1 MCYRHFSFITIVLAV
16 YIITIRTQYKVQT
29 QFAVLKTLTF
39 IVRIVRN
46 VICAKAHHFEK
57 AVIFMLCGV
66 KGKRISCIF
75 AAVLMS
81 VTLCCMPVSATVDGD
96 VDNSVVVTDAD
107 AEEYTEGVQAETGGP
122 GGAKSASM
130 QEIGEVLSDA
140 MTINSEELQAGA
152 KLASPLAKLIRTCI
166 SVVMALLSVFILA
179 NSIWDIV
186 CISVRPLCQRVATG
200 QINSEDLPSKMAAWA
215 SHDALVAIQ
224 KAGAANGV
232 PTGGASPAG
241 NFGAGSINNFGPTA
255 MGGFGTPMSGAPAP
269 SVPKAK
275 QILPIYFRK
284 RLVFLVLFGVC
295 LAIFCTSTFT
305 DLGLQLGSWI
315 AEKIGSVN
323 IGG

>member
-1 MCYRHFSFITIVLAV
+1 M
-16 YIITIRTQYKVQT
+16 
-29 QFAVLKTLTF
+29 
-39 IVRIVRN
+39 
-46 VICAKAHHFEK
+46 
-57 AVIFMLCGV
+57 IFMLCGV

-81 VTLCCMPVSATVDGD
+81 VTLCCMSVSATVDGD
-96 VDNSVVVTDAD
+96 VDNAVVVTDAD
-107 AEEYTEGVQAETGGP
+107 AEVDTEGSQAEAGTP
-122 GGAKSASM
+122 GGKDGASM
-130 QEIGEVLSDA
+130 QEIGDVLSDA
-140 MTINSEELQAGA
+140 MTIDSEELQTGA
-152 KLASPLAKLIRTCI
+152 KLAAPIARLIRTCI
-166 SVVMALLSVFILA
+166 SVVMALLSVIILA

-186 CISVRPLCQRVATG
+186 CISVRPLCQRVASG
-200 QINSEDLPSKMAAWA
+200 QINSDDLPSKMAAWA

-224 KAGAANGV
+224 KAGAASGT
-232 PTGGASPAG
+232 PAGGTPAAG
-241 NFGAGSINNFGPTA
+241 NFGSTPMNGFGAPS
-255 MGGFGTPMSGAPAP
+255 MGGFGAPMAGAPAP

-315 AEKIGSVN
+315 AEKIGSVS